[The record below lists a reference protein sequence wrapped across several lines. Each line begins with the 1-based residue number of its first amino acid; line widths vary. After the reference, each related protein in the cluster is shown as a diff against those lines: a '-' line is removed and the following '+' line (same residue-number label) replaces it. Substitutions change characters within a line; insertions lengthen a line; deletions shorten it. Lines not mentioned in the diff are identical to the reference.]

1 VHLLPPEYRSE
12 LERRTTVPMR
22 LPPWSRAGLDDLM
35 TRHEIDAAVM
45 SLSPPGVWFGDQG
58 LANELARMVNEATAE
73 LVASDPQRFA
83 GLAFLPLPDVEAAL
97 AELAHSLD
105 VLRLDG
111 VALLSNVAGL
121 YHGDPTWDSLWEEL
135 ERRGAYV
142 MLHPAPPPHPL
153 PLPQHPIWM
162 YEYPFDTTRAV
173 VNLIYSGTLERSP
186 SVRLQVAHLGGAAT
200 FLAHRIASLEAREPE
215 KATLAPRGA
224 LSALARLY
232 YDTGLSNN
240 ETALALC
247 RPAPQRRPGAGA
259 GRARSGSLTRR
270 RRERRRPRAALRQSR
285 LSQGRSMGASA
296 CIEVGV
302 APRLS
307 SLQERPTQ
315 LLGHVPQPLG
325 TADVHRLGR

>member
-1 VHLLPPEYRSE
+1 MGRRIDAHVHLLPPEYRSE

-240 ETALALC
+240 ETALAAARTVAPLEQIVFGTDWPYAALPPSGD
-247 RPAPQRRPGAGA
+247 PAPELDVLGQDRSRVDGENAGA
-259 GRARSGSLTRR
+259 LVPRLVGRA
-270 RRERRRPRAALRQSR
+270 
-285 LSQGRSMGASA
+285 
-296 CIEVGV
+296 
-302 APRLS
+302 
-307 SLQERPTQ
+307 
-315 LLGHVPQPLG
+315 
-325 TADVHRLGR
+325 